1 MRFPW
6 ANSIRLRNKELG
18 AASLP
23 FCNKYNPG
31 DRLLQT
37 HSIAWAI
44 TTNYTYQQLLQVCLT
59 KCKPSTKPK
68 GASPNSTAQS
78 SSNQGQALNCW
89 KDTLVCYSHYS
100 HYWVTTVSVDGPE
113 DYDKWSKPLRWDHR
127 VIPSMMICES
137 PFHLPAVWLPF
148 LRNSMQLE
156 GQFLDQQDSH
166 HQKTSWQEPL

>member
-1 MRFPW
+1 MIFNLSQIILYKLKWDFLEP
-6 ANSIRLRNKELG
+6 
-18 AASLP
+18 
-23 FCNKYNPG
+23 
-31 DRLLQT
+31 T
-37 HSIAWAI
+37 HSDWEI
-44 TTNYTYQQLLQVCLT
+44 TKKVQHPCHFATSTTLVTAFCKQQLLQVCLT
-59 KCKPSTKPK
+59 KCKPNTKPK

-113 DYDKWSKPLRWDHR
+113 DYDKWSKPFRWDHR